1 MNGYQFLD
9 QKGTFRIE
17 YPENTGYLYFP
28 VAGENGL
35 KGAVTPTLGGDMKVD
50 QNAFIM
56 QPASAEDLMESKVS
70 RNFWCILED
79 GSFYSAAGASA
90 KAESQRFTEQQEKS
104 SLTAGLMWQ
113 TLERSLGDTGLVSKI
128 TSFVPISDPYCEAE
142 CMYVRLCNEGR
153 EDISVTPVAAVP
165 IYGRSADNLR
175 DHRHVTSLL
184 HRIYTTDEGVFVK
197 PTLSFDERGH
207 QVNDLTYFV
216 TGLTGKGEKPTGFCP
231 IVEDYTGEGGSY
243 YQPRTIVENTPYE
256 EGGKEY
262 AGYEA
267 VGAIR
272 FAPVTIP
279 AGGEVSYIIRIG
291 VKKDLEEPSKINQFL
306 RTGEEVEKELEKTK
320 EYWLS
325 KVNVSYH
332 TNDADFDNFMFWVSF
347 QPILRR
353 IYGCSFLPHHDY
365 GKGGRGWR
373 DLWQDCLALLI
384 MNPDGVRQMLIDNYG
399 GVRMD
404 GSNATIIGSKQGEF
418 IADRNNITRVW
429 MDHGFWPLLT
439 TKFYIDQ
446 TGDIGVL
453 LKENSYFKDRQEMR
467 GTAVDDSFYKEET
480 PVLKDADKKV
490 YKGTLLE
497 HILIQNLTA
506 FYEVGKHN
514 HMRLRGA
521 DWNDALDMAEHQGE
535 SVAFTAAYS
544 QNLDTLA
551 DLIEA
556 LSQKEGMKY
565 VTVAEEVGGLFCDDK
580 DVFDSIE
587 EKTKRLKAYCA
598 SVYPN
603 VSGKKVSLDVEET
616 VKCLRAMAEWIRE
629 HIKKSE
635 WIETKDGGWFNS
647 YYDDHAQKVEGIMT
661 GTEGE
666 KSVRMMLTGQVF
678 TIMSQT
684 ATKEQTAAITKA
696 ADRYLYEE
704 KIGGYRLNSDFKE
717 VKKDFGRAFGFAF
730 GHKENGAVFSHM
742 TTMYGNA
749 LYKQGFVKEG
759 YKALHALYRQSCD
772 FETSRIYPG
781 IPEYFN
787 DRGRGMYHYLTGAA
801 SWMMMTVI
809 TQMFGVRGEMGDLL
823 FEPKLLKEQF
833 DEKGE
838 ASLSL
843 QFAGKNFRICYH
855 NADKLDFDQ
864 YRIISIAVNNKLL
877 EASSDRIALKDIQ
890 NMTDDT
896 QIVDIKLGLLE

>member
-1 MNGYQFLD
+1 MSGYKFLD
-9 QKGTFRIE
+9 RMGTFKME
-17 YPENTGYLYFP
+17 SPENTGYLYFP

-35 KGAVTPTLGGDMKVD
+35 KGAVTPTLGGDLKVN
-50 QNAFIM
+50 QNVFLM
-56 QPASAEDLMESKVS
+56 QPASVEDLMESKVS
-70 RNFWCILED
+70 RNFWCIMED
-79 GSFYSAAGASA
+79 GSFYSVAGASA
-90 KAESQRFTEQQEKS
+90 KAESQRFTKEQEKS
-104 SLTAGLMWQ
+104 SITAGFMWQ
-113 TLERSLGDTGLVSKI
+113 TLNRELGDSGLTAEV
-128 TSFVPISDPYCEAE
+128 TSFVPIADENAE
-142 CMYVRLCNEGR
+142 CMYVKLVNNSET
-153 EDISVTPVAAVP
+153 EVTFTPVAAVP

-184 HRIYTTDEGVFVK
+184 HRIYTTNEGVFAK

-216 TGLTGKGEKPTGFCP
+216 TGLTGCGETPIGFCP
-231 IVEDYTGEGGSY
+231 LVEDFTGEGGSY
-243 YQPRTIVENTPYE
+243 YQPKTIAENAE
-256 EGGKEY
+256 FDAAGKEY

-267 VGAIR
+267 IGALKFNKITV
-272 FAPVTIP
+272 APG
-279 AGGEVSYIIRIG
+279 AEAAYIIRIG
-291 VKKDLEEPSKINQFL
+291 VEQDLTDTTKVNNIL
-306 RTGEEVEKELEKTK
+306 RTKEDVEKALAETK

-332 TNDADFDNFMFWVSF
+332 TGDADFDDFMFWVSF

-446 TGDIGVL
+446 TGDVSVL

-467 GTAVDDSFYKEET
+467 GTATDDTFSKEDA
-480 PVLKDADKKV
+480 PLLKDASGNV

-506 FYEVGKHN
+506 FYEVGEHN

-521 DWNDALDMAEHQGE
+521 DWNDALDMAAERGE

-544 QNLDTLA
+544 QNMDTLA

-556 LSQKEGMKY
+556 LCKSEGLTSL
-565 VTVAEEVGGLFCDDK
+565 TVAKELEVLFCDDIATYE
-580 DVFDSIE
+580 SIE
-587 EKTKRLKAYCA
+587 KKSELLASYCK
-598 SVYPN
+598 SVYPK
-603 VSGKKVSLDVEET
+603 VSGEKVSVECDKA

-629 HIKKSE
+629 HIRKTE
-635 WIETKDGGWFNS
+635 WLANEDCGWFNS
-647 YYDDHAQKVEGIMT
+647 YYDNNARRVEGLHENGM
-661 GTEGE
+661 
-666 KSVRMMLTGQVF
+666 RMMLTGQVF
-678 TIMSQT
+678 TVMSGT
-684 ATKEQTAAITKA
+684 ATKEQVAEITKA
-696 ADRYLYEE
+696 ADKYLYEE

-717 VKKDFGRAFGFAF
+717 VKKDMGRAFGFAF

-759 YKALHALYRQSCD
+759 HKAINTLYKQSCD
-772 FETSRIYPG
+772 FEVSKIYPG

-787 DRGRGMYHYLTGAA
+787 DRGRGMYNYLTGAA
-801 SWMMMTVI
+801 SWLMMTVI
-809 TQMFGVRGEMGDLL
+809 TQVFGVRGEMGDLL
-823 FEPKLLKEQF
+823 FDPKLLKEQF
-833 DEKGE
+833 DQEGN
-838 ASLSL
+838 AALTL
-843 QFAGKNFRICYH
+843 QFAGKNFRIQYH
-855 NADKLDFDQ
+855 NAAGLDFDA
-864 YRIISIAVNNKLL
+864 YKVGSIAVNGVALPAGADRILLSDIRKINDELQVVDITL
-877 EASSDRIALKDIQ
+877 EAK
-890 NMTDDT
+890 
-896 QIVDIKLGLLE
+896 

>member
-1 MNGYQFLD
+1 MSEYQFLD
-9 QKGTFRIE
+9 RKGTFTME
-17 YPENTGYLYFP
+17 CPENTGYLYFP
-28 VAGENGL
+28 IAGENGL
-35 KGAVTPTLGGDMKVD
+35 KGAVTPTLGGDLKVD
-50 QNAFIM
+50 QNTFLM
-56 QPASAEDLMESKVS
+56 QPASVEDLMESKVS

-79 GSFYSAAGASA
+79 GSFHSATGASA
-90 KAESQRFTEQQEKS
+90 KAESQRFTGDQEKS
-104 SLTAGLMWQ
+104 RITAGLMWQ
-113 TLERSLGDTGLVSKI
+113 TLERSLGDTGLVAKI
-128 TSFVPISDPYCEAE
+128 TSFVPTMEKGTTVSDDREV
-142 CMYVRLCNEGR
+142 MYVQICNTGSES
-153 EDISVTPVAAVP
+153 ITLTPVAAIP

-207 QVNDLTYFV
+207 QVNDLTYYV
-216 TGLTGKGEKPTGFCP
+216 TGLTGKGEKPVGFCP
-231 IVEDYTGEGGSY
+231 VVEDYTGEGGSY
-243 YQPRTIVENTPYE
+243 YQPKTIVENTPYE
-256 EGGKEY
+256 AGGKEY

-267 VGAIR
+267 IGAIK
-272 FAPVTIP
+272 FDKVTIP
-279 AGGEVSYIIRIG
+279 SGEEVSYIIRIG
-291 VKKDLEEPSKINQFL
+291 VQKDLTDASEVNRTL
-306 RTGEEVEKELEKTK
+306 RTGAEVEEALAATK

-332 TNDADFDNFMFWVSF
+332 TSDAHFDDFMFWVNF

-446 TGDIGVL
+446 TGDLAVL
-453 LKENSYFKDRQEMR
+453 LKDNSYFKDRQEMR
-467 GTAVDDSFYKEET
+467 GTATDDSFTKEDA
-480 PVLKDADKKV
+480 PLLKDAAGNV

-497 HILIQNLTA
+497 HILIQNMTA
-506 FYEVGKHN
+506 FYEVGEHN

-521 DWNDALDMAEHQGE
+521 DWNDALDMAEHRGE

-544 QNLDTLA
+544 QNLYTLA
-551 DLIEA
+551 ELIEA
-556 LSQKEGMKY
+556 LCKQENMTSVSVAKEL
-565 VTVAEEVGGLFCDDK
+565 EVLFSEDRC
-580 DVFDSIE
+580 VYDSIE
-587 EKTKRLKAYCA
+587 KKTELLKTYCK

-603 VSGKKVSLDVEET
+603 VSGQKVEIDVKKAAD
-616 VKCLRAMAEWIRE
+616 CLRAMADWIQEHIRKTEWIDN
-629 HIKKSE
+629 KA
-635 WIETKDGGWFNS
+635 GGWFNS
-647 YYDDHAQKVEGIMT
+647 YYDDNARKVEGI
-661 GTEGE
+661 TENG
-666 KSVRMMLTGQVF
+666 VRMMLTGQVF
-678 TIMSQT
+678 SIMSGT
-684 ATKEQTAAITKA
+684 ATKEQTAEIVKA
-696 ADRYLYEE
+696 ADQYLYEE

-749 LYKQGFVKEG
+749 LYKQGFVREG
-759 YKALHALYRQSCD
+759 YKALHTLYKQSVD
-772 FETSRIYPG
+772 ISASKIYPG

-787 DRGRGMYHYLTGAA
+787 DRGRGMYNYLTGAA
-801 SWMMMTVI
+801 SWLMMTVI

-823 FEPKLLKEQF
+823 FAPKLLKEQF
-833 DEKGE
+833 DEKGD
-838 ASLSL
+838 ASVRL
-843 QFAGKNFRICYH
+843 QFAGKNFEVCYH
-855 NADKLDFDQ
+855 NAGKLDFDA
-864 YRIISIAVNNKLL
+864 YKVGTVKVNKNAL
-877 EASSDRIALKDIQ
+877 EAGCDRIAVADIAK
-890 NMTDDT
+890 MTGDL
-896 QIVDIKLGLLE
+896 QVVDIDLIAR

>member
-1 MNGYQFLD
+1 MSGYKFLD
-9 QKGTFRIE
+9 RMGTFQME
-17 YPENTGYLYFP
+17 NPENTGYLYFP

-35 KGAVTPTLGGDMKVD
+35 KGAVTPTLGGDLKVN
-50 QNAFIM
+50 QNVFLM
-56 QPASAEDLMESKVS
+56 QPASVEDLMESKVS
-70 RNFWCILED
+70 RNFWCIMED
-79 GSFYSAAGASA
+79 GSFYSVAGASA
-90 KAESQRFTEQQEKS
+90 KAESQRFTKEQEKS
-104 SLTAGLMWQ
+104 SLTAGFMWQ
-113 TLERSLGDTGLVSKI
+113 TLTRELGVSGLTAEV
-128 TSFVPISDPYCEAE
+128 TSFVPISDENAE
-142 CMYVRLCNEGR
+142 CMYVKLVNHS
-153 EDISVTPVAAVP
+153 DADVTFTPVAAVP

-216 TGLTGKGEKPTGFCP
+216 TGLTGCGEKPIGFCP
-231 IVEDYTGEGGSY
+231 LVEDFTGEGGSY
-243 YQPRTIVENTPYE
+243 YQPQTIVCNSEFDAA
-256 EGGKEY
+256 GKEY

-267 VGAIR
+267 IGALK
-272 FAPVTIP
+272 FNPVTIAP
-279 AGGEVSYIIRIG
+279 GAEAAYIIRIG
-291 VKKDLEEPSKINQFL
+291 VEQNLEDTAKINNKLRTKEDVEKALEE
-306 RTGEEVEKELEKTK
+306 TK

-332 TNDADFDNFMFWVSF
+332 TGDADFDDFMFWVSF

-446 TGDIGVL
+446 TGDVSVL

-467 GTAVDDSFYKEET
+467 GTATDDTFSKEDA
-480 PVLKDADKKV
+480 PVLKDEAGNV

-506 FYEVGKHN
+506 FYEVGEHN

-521 DWNDALDMAEHQGE
+521 DWNDALDMAADRGE

-544 QNLDTLA
+544 HNMDTLA

-556 LSQKEGMKY
+556 LGKKEGL
-565 VTVAEEVGGLFCDDK
+565 TSLAVAKELEVLFCDD
-580 DVFDSIE
+580 VATYESIE
-587 EKTKRLKAYCA
+587 KKSKLLAAYCK
-598 SVYPN
+598 SVYPK
-603 VSGKKVSLDVEET
+603 VSGEKISIDSGKA

-629 HIKKSE
+629 HIRKTE
-635 WIETKDGGWFNS
+635 WLANEDCGWFNS
-647 YYDDHAQKVEGIMT
+647 YYDNNARRVEGPHENGM
-661 GTEGE
+661 
-666 KSVRMMLTGQVF
+666 RMMLTGQVF
-678 TIMSQT
+678 TIMSGT
-684 ATKEQTAAITKA
+684 ATKEQIAEIAKA
-696 ADRYLYEE
+696 ADTYLYEE
-704 KIGGYRLNSDFKE
+704 KMGGYRLNSDFKE
-717 VKKDFGRAFGFAF
+717 VKKDMGRAFGFAF

-759 YKALHALYRQSCD
+759 HKAINTLYKQSCD
-772 FETSRIYPG
+772 FEVSRIYPG
-781 IPEYFN
+781 IPEYFS
-787 DRGRGMYHYLTGAA
+787 DRGRGMYNYLTGAA
-801 SWMMMTVI
+801 SWLMMTVI
-809 TQMFGVRGEMGDLL
+809 TQVFGVRGEMGDLL
-823 FEPKLLKEQF
+823 FDPKLLKEQF
-833 DEKGE
+833 DAEGN
-838 ASLSL
+838 ATLTL
-843 QFAGKNFRICYH
+843 QFAGKKFRIQYH
-855 NADKLDFDQ
+855 NAEGLDFGK
-864 YRIISIAVNNKLL
+864 YKVGTITVNGMALL
-877 EASSDRIALKDIQ
+877 AGADRILLSDIAKMNNNVQ
-890 NMTDDT
+890 V
-896 QIVDIKLGLLE
+896 VDITLIAK

>member
-1 MNGYQFLD
+1 MSGYKFLD
-9 QKGTFRIE
+9 RMGTFKME
-17 YPENTGYLYFP
+17 NPENTGYLYFP

-35 KGAVTPTLGGDMKVD
+35 KGAVTPTLGGDLKVN
-50 QNAFIM
+50 QNVFLM
-56 QPASAEDLMESKVS
+56 QPASVEDLMESKVS
-70 RNFWCILED
+70 RNFWCIMED
-79 GSFYSAAGASA
+79 GSFYSVAGASA
-90 KAESQRFTEQQEKS
+90 KAESQRFTKEQEKS
-104 SLTAGLMWQ
+104 SITAGFMWQ
-113 TLERSLGDTGLVSKI
+113 TLTRELGNTGLTAEV
-128 TSFVPISDPYCEAE
+128 TSFVPILDENAE
-142 CMYVRLCNEGR
+142 CMYVKLVNNS
-153 EDISVTPVAAVP
+153 DSDVTFTPVTAVP

-216 TGLTGKGEKPTGFCP
+216 TGLTGCGEKPVGFCP
-231 IVEDYTGEGGSY
+231 LVEDFTGEGGSY
-243 YQPRTIVENTPYE
+243 YQPQTIVENSEYDAA
-256 EGGKEY
+256 GKEY

-267 VGAIR
+267 IGALKFDKI
-272 FAPVTIP
+272 TI
-279 AGGEVSYIIRIG
+279 AQGKEAAYIIRIG
-291 VKKDLEEPSKINQFL
+291 VEKDLTDTTKINSVL
-306 RTGEEVEKELEKTK
+306 RNKEDVEKALAETK

-332 TNDADFDNFMFWVSF
+332 TGDADFDDFMFWVSF

-446 TGDIGVL
+446 TGDVSVL

-467 GTAVDDSFYKEET
+467 GTATDDTFSKEDA
-480 PVLKDADKKV
+480 PLLKDTAGNV

-506 FYEVGKHN
+506 FYEVGEHN

-521 DWNDALDMAEHQGE
+521 DWNDALDMAAERGE

-544 QNLDTLA
+544 QNMDTLA

-556 LSQKEGMKY
+556 LCKKEGL
-565 VTVAEEVGGLFCDDK
+565 TSLAVAKELEVLFCDD
-580 DVFDSIE
+580 VAAYESIE
-587 EKTKRLKAYCA
+587 KKSELLAVYCK

-603 VSGKKVSLDVEET
+603 ISGEKVSVDYGKA

-629 HIKKSE
+629 HIRKTE
-635 WIETKDGGWFNS
+635 WLANGDCGWFNS
-647 YYDDHAQKVEGIMT
+647 YYDNNARRVEGPHENGM
-661 GTEGE
+661 
-666 KSVRMMLTGQVF
+666 RMMLTGQVF
-678 TIMSQT
+678 TIMSGT
-684 ATKEQTAAITKA
+684 ATKEQIADITKA
-696 ADRYLYEE
+696 ADTYLYEE
-704 KIGGYRLNSDFKE
+704 KMGGYRLNSDFKE
-717 VKKDFGRAFGFAF
+717 VKKDMGRAFGFAF

-759 YKALHALYRQSCD
+759 HKAINTLYKQSCD
-772 FETSRIYPG
+772 FEVSRIYPG
-781 IPEYFN
+781 IPEYFS
-787 DRGRGMYHYLTGAA
+787 DRGRGMYNYLTGAA
-801 SWMMMTVI
+801 SWLMMTVI
-809 TQMFGVRGEMGDLL
+809 TQVFGVRGEMGDLL
-823 FEPKLLKEQF
+823 FDPKLLKEQF
-833 DEKGE
+833 DNEGN
-838 ASLSL
+838 ATLTL
-843 QFAGKNFRICYH
+843 QFAGKKFRIQYH
-855 NADKLDFDQ
+855 NADGLDFDA
-864 YRIISIAVNNKLL
+864 YKVGTITVNGTALL
-877 EASSDRIALKDIQ
+877 AGADRILLSDIAKM
-890 NMTDDT
+890 NDEV
-896 QIVDIKLGLLE
+896 QIVDITLIAK

>member
-1 MNGYQFLD
+1 MSGYKFLD
-9 QKGTFRIE
+9 RMGTFKME
-17 YPENTGYLYFP
+17 NPENTGYLYFP

-35 KGAVTPTLGGDMKVD
+35 KGAVTPTLGGDLKVN
-50 QNAFIM
+50 QNVFLM
-56 QPASAEDLMESKVS
+56 QPASVEDLMESKVS
-70 RNFWCILED
+70 RNFWCIMED
-79 GSFYSAAGASA
+79 GSFYSATGASA
-90 KAESQRFTEQQEKS
+90 KAESQRFTKEQEKS
-104 SLTAGLMWQ
+104 SLTAGFMWQ
-113 TLERSLGDTGLVSKI
+113 TLTRELGASGLTAEV
-128 TSFVPISDPYCEAE
+128 TSFVPISDENAE
-142 CMYVRLCNEGR
+142 CMYVKLVNNS
-153 EDISVTPVAAVP
+153 DTDVTFTPVAAVP

-216 TGLTGKGEKPTGFCP
+216 TGLTGCGEKPVGFCP
-231 IVEDYTGEGGSY
+231 LVEDFTGEGGSY
-243 YQPRTIVENTPYE
+243 YQPQTIVENTEY
-256 EGGKEY
+256 GKAGKEY

-267 VGAIR
+267 IGALKFEKITI
-272 FAPVTIP
+272 APKAEAT
-279 AGGEVSYIIRIG
+279 YIIRIG
-291 VKKDLEEPSKINQFL
+291 VEQNLTDTTKVNNTL
-306 RTGEEVEKELEKTK
+306 RTTEDVEKALAETK

-332 TNDADFDNFMFWVSF
+332 TGDADFDDFMFWVSF

-446 TGDIGVL
+446 TGDVSVL

-467 GTAVDDSFYKEET
+467 GTATDDTFSKEDA
-480 PVLKDADKKV
+480 PLLKDVAGNV

-506 FYEVGKHN
+506 FYEVGEHN

-521 DWNDALDMAEHQGE
+521 DWNDALDMAADRGE

-544 QNLDTLA
+544 QNMDTLA

-556 LSQKEGMKY
+556 LCKKEGL
-565 VTVAEEVGGLFCDDK
+565 TSFAVAKELESLFCDD
-580 DVFDSIE
+580 VTTYESIE
-587 EKTKRLKAYCA
+587 KKSELLAAYCK

-603 VSGKKVSLDVEET
+603 ISGEKVSIDCDKAVT
-616 VKCLRAMAEWIRE
+616 CLRAMAEWIRE
-629 HIKKSE
+629 HIRKTE
-635 WIETKDGGWFNS
+635 WLANEDCGWFNS
-647 YYDDHAQKVEGIMT
+647 YYDNNARRVEGPHENGM
-661 GTEGE
+661 
-666 KSVRMMLTGQVF
+666 RMMLTGQVF
-678 TIMSQT
+678 TIMSGT
-684 ATKEQTAAITKA
+684 ATKEQVADIAKA
-696 ADRYLYEE
+696 ADKYLYED
-704 KIGGYRLNSDFKE
+704 KMGGYRLNSDFKE
-717 VKKDFGRAFGFAF
+717 VKKDMGRAFGFAF

-759 YKALHALYRQSCD
+759 HKAINTLYKQSCD
-772 FETSRIYPG
+772 FEVSRIYPG
-781 IPEYFN
+781 IPEYFS
-787 DRGRGMYHYLTGAA
+787 DRGRGMYNYLTGAA
-801 SWMMMTVI
+801 SWLMMTVI
-809 TQMFGVRGEMGDLL
+809 TQIFGVRGQMGDLL
-823 FEPKLLKEQF
+823 FDPKLIKEQF
-833 DEKGE
+833 DAEGN
-838 ASLSL
+838 ATLTL
-843 QFAGKNFRICYH
+843 QFAGKNFRIQYH
-855 NADKLDFDQ
+855 NADKLDFDA
-864 YRIISIAVNNKLL
+864 YKVGTITVNGTALL
-877 EASSDRIALKDIQ
+877 AGADRILLSDIVKMNEDVQ
-890 NMTDDT
+890 V
-896 QIVDIKLGLLE
+896 VDITLVAK

>member
-1 MNGYQFLD
+1 MSGYKFLD
-9 QKGTFRIE
+9 RMGTFKMGN
-17 YPENTGYLYFP
+17 PENTGYLYFP

-35 KGAVTPTLGGDMKVD
+35 KGAVTPTLGGDLKVN
-50 QNAFIM
+50 QNVFLM
-56 QPASAEDLMESKVS
+56 QPASVEDLMESKVS
-70 RNFWCILED
+70 RNFWCIMED
-79 GSFYSAAGASA
+79 GSFYSVAGASA
-90 KAESQRFTEQQEKS
+90 KAESQRFTKEQEKS
-104 SLTAGLMWQ
+104 SITAGFMWQ
-113 TLERSLGDTGLVSKI
+113 TLTRELGNTGLTAEV
-128 TSFVPISDPYCEAE
+128 TSFVPILDENAE
-142 CMYVRLCNEGR
+142 CMYVKLVNTS
-153 EDISVTPVAAVP
+153 DTDVTFTPVAAVP

-184 HRIYTTDEGVFVK
+184 HRIYTTNEGVFVK

-216 TGLTGKGEKPTGFCP
+216 TGLTGCGETPVGFCP
-231 IVEDYTGEGGSY
+231 LVEDFTGEGGSY
-243 YQPRTIVENTPYE
+243 YQPKTIAENAE
-256 EGGKEY
+256 FDAAGKEY

-267 VGAIR
+267 IGALKFNKITV
-272 FAPVTIP
+272 APG
-279 AGGEVSYIIRIG
+279 AEAAYIIRIG
-291 VKKDLEEPSKINQFL
+291 VEQDLTDTTKVNNIL
-306 RTGEEVEKELEKTK
+306 RTKEDVEKALAETK

-332 TNDADFDNFMFWVSF
+332 TGDADFDDFMFWVSF

-446 TGDIGVL
+446 TGDVSVL

-467 GTAVDDSFYKEET
+467 GTATDDTFSKEDA
-480 PVLKDADKKV
+480 PLLKDASGNV

-506 FYEVGKHN
+506 FYEVGEHN
-514 HMRLRGA
+514 HIRLRGA
-521 DWNDALDMAEHQGE
+521 DWNDALDMAAERGE

-544 QNLDTLA
+544 QNMDTLA

-556 LSQKEGMKY
+556 LCKSEGLTSL
-565 VTVAEEVGGLFCDDK
+565 TVAKELEVLFCDDIATYE
-580 DVFDSIE
+580 SIE
-587 EKTKRLKAYCA
+587 KKSELLASYCK
-598 SVYPN
+598 SVYPK
-603 VSGKKVSLDVEET
+603 VSGEKVSVECDKA

-629 HIKKSE
+629 HIRKTE
-635 WIETKDGGWFNS
+635 WLANEDCGWFNS
-647 YYDDHAQKVEGIMT
+647 YYDNNARRVEGLHENGM
-661 GTEGE
+661 
-666 KSVRMMLTGQVF
+666 RMMLTGQVF
-678 TIMSQT
+678 TVMSGT
-684 ATKEQTAAITKA
+684 ATKEQVAEITKA
-696 ADRYLYEE
+696 ADKYLYEE

-717 VKKDFGRAFGFAF
+717 VKKDMGRAFGFAF

-759 YKALHALYRQSCD
+759 HKAINTLYKQSCD
-772 FETSRIYPG
+772 FEVSKIYPG

-787 DRGRGMYHYLTGAA
+787 DRGRGMYNYLTGAA
-801 SWMMMTVI
+801 SWLMMTVI
-809 TQMFGVRGEMGDLL
+809 TQVFGVRGEMGDLL
-823 FEPKLLKEQF
+823 FDPKLLKEQF
-833 DEKGE
+833 DQEGN
-838 ASLSL
+838 AALTL
-843 QFAGKNFRICYH
+843 QFAGKNFRIQYH
-855 NADKLDFDQ
+855 NAAGLDFDA
-864 YRIISIAVNNKLL
+864 YKVGSIAVNGVALPAGADRILLSDIRKMNDEVQVVDITL
-877 EASSDRIALKDIQ
+877 EAK
-890 NMTDDT
+890 
-896 QIVDIKLGLLE
+896 

>member
-1 MNGYQFLD
+1 MSGYKFLD
-9 QKGTFRIE
+9 RCGTFQME
-17 YPENTGYLYFP
+17 SPENTGYLYFP

-35 KGAVTPTLGGDMKVD
+35 KGAVTPTLGGDLKVN
-50 QNAFIM
+50 QNVFLM
-56 QPASAEDLMESKVS
+56 QPASVEDLMESKVS

-79 GSFYSAAGASA
+79 GSFYSVAGASA
-90 KAESQRFTEQQEKS
+90 KAESQRFTKEQEKS
-104 SLTAGLMWQ
+104 SITAGFMWQ
-113 TLERSLGDTGLVSKI
+113 TLNRELGESGLSAEV
-128 TSFVPISDPYCEAE
+128 TSFVPISDENAE
-142 CMYVRLCNEGR
+142 CMYVKLVNNS
-153 EDISVTPVAAVP
+153 DKNVTLTPVAAVP

-216 TGLTGKGEKPTGFCP
+216 TGLTGNGEKPVGFCP
-231 IVEDYTGEGGSY
+231 VVEDFTGEGGSY
-243 YQPRTIVENTPYE
+243 YQPQTIVENAE
-256 EGGKEY
+256 FDKAGKEY

-267 VGAIR
+267 IGAIK
-272 FAPVTIP
+272 FNKITLAPKEE
-279 AGGEVSYIIRIG
+279 ASYIIRIG
-291 VKKDLEEPSKINQFL
+291 VEQDLTDTTKVNSTL
-306 RTGEEVEKELEKTK
+306 RTKEDVEKALAETK

-332 TNDADFDNFMFWVSF
+332 TGDADFDDFMFWVSF

-446 TGDIGVL
+446 TGDVAVL

-467 GTAVDDSFYKEET
+467 GTATDDTFSKEEA
-480 PVLKDADKKV
+480 PLLKDAAGNV
-490 YKGTLLE
+490 YQGTLLE

-506 FYEVGKHN
+506 FYEVGEHN

-521 DWNDALDMAEHQGE
+521 DWNDALDMAANKGE

-544 QNLDTLA
+544 QNMDTLA
-551 DLIEA
+551 ELIEA
-556 LSQKEGMKY
+556 LCKKEGMKSL
-565 VTVAEEVGGLFCDDK
+565 VVAKELEALFCDDT
-580 DVFDSIE
+580 DIYDSIE
-587 EKTKRLKAYCA
+587 KKTELLHTYCQ

-603 VSGKKVSLDVEET
+603 ISGEKTEIDCEKAIS
-616 VKCLRAMAEWIRE
+616 CLKAMAAWIRE
-629 HIKKSE
+629 HIRKTE
-635 WIETKDGGWFNS
+635 WIATENGGWFNS
-647 YYDDHAQKVEGIMT
+647 YYDDNARRVEGPSEN
-661 GTEGE
+661 G
-666 KSVRMMLTGQVF
+666 VRMMLTGQVF
-678 TIMSQT
+678 TVMSGT
-684 ATKEQTAAITKA
+684 ATKEQTADIVKA
-696 ADRYLYEE
+696 ADQYLYEE

-717 VKKDFGRAFGFAF
+717 VKKDLGRAFGFAF
-730 GHKENGAVFSHM
+730 GHKENGAVFCHM

-749 LYKQGFVKEG
+749 LYKQGFVEAGHKAINTL
-759 YKALHALYRQSCD
+759 YKQSCD
-772 FETSRIYPG
+772 VKVSKIYPG

-787 DRGRGMYHYLTGAA
+787 DRGRGMYNYLTGAA
-801 SWMMMTVI
+801 SWLMMTVI
-809 TQMFGVRGEMGDLL
+809 TQVFGVRGDMGDLL
-823 FEPKLLKEQF
+823 FDPKLLKEQF
-833 DEKGE
+833 DSEGN
-838 ASLSL
+838 ASLNL
-843 QFAGKNFRICYH
+843 QFAGKDFCVSYH
-855 NADKLDFDQ
+855 NPDGLDHDA
-864 YRIISIAVNNKLL
+864 YKVGKIVVNGAEL
-877 EASSDRIALKDIQ
+877 AAGTDRIALSEIQ
-890 NMTDDT
+890 KMGAGKQT
-896 QIVDIKLGLLE
+896 VDVTLIAK

>member
-1 MNGYQFLD
+1 MSGYKFLD
-9 QKGTFRIE
+9 RMGTFKMGN
-17 YPENTGYLYFP
+17 PENTGYLYFP

-35 KGAVTPTLGGDMKVD
+35 KGAVTPTLGGDLKVN
-50 QNAFIM
+50 QNVFLM
-56 QPASAEDLMESKVS
+56 QPASVEDLMESKVS
-70 RNFWCILED
+70 RNFWCIMED
-79 GSFYSAAGASA
+79 GSFYSVAGASA
-90 KAESQRFTEQQEKS
+90 KAESQRFTKEQEKS
-104 SLTAGLMWQ
+104 SITAGFMWQ
-113 TLERSLGDTGLVSKI
+113 TLTRELGNTGLTAEV
-128 TSFVPISDPYCEAE
+128 TSFVPILDESAE
-142 CMYVRLCNEGR
+142 CMYVKLVNNS
-153 EDISVTPVAAVP
+153 DSDVTFTPVAAVP

-216 TGLTGKGEKPTGFCP
+216 TGLTGCGETPVGFCP
-231 IVEDYTGEGGSY
+231 LVEDFTGEGGSY
-243 YQPRTIVENTPYE
+243 YQPKTIAENAE
-256 EGGKEY
+256 FDAAGKEY

-267 VGAIR
+267 IGALKFNKITV
-272 FAPVTIP
+272 APG
-279 AGGEVSYIIRIG
+279 AEAAYIIRIG
-291 VKKDLEEPSKINQFL
+291 VEQDLTDTTKVNNIL
-306 RTGEEVEKELEKTK
+306 RTKEDVEKALAETK

-332 TNDADFDNFMFWVSF
+332 TGDADFDDFMFWVSF

-446 TGDIGVL
+446 TGDVSVL

-467 GTAVDDSFYKEET
+467 GTATDDTFSKEDA
-480 PVLKDADKKV
+480 PLLKDASGNV

-506 FYEVGKHN
+506 FYEVGEHN
-514 HMRLRGA
+514 HIRLRGA
-521 DWNDALDMAEHQGE
+521 DWNDALDMAAERGE

-544 QNLDTLA
+544 QNMDTLA

-556 LSQKEGMKY
+556 LCKKEGL
-565 VTVAEEVGGLFCDDK
+565 TSLAVAKELEVLFCDD
-580 DVFDSIE
+580 VAAYESIE
-587 EKTKRLKAYCA
+587 KKSELLAVYCK

-603 VSGKKVSLDVEET
+603 VSGEKVSVDCDKA

-629 HIKKSE
+629 HIRKTE
-635 WIETKDGGWFNS
+635 WLANEDCGWFNS
-647 YYDDHAQKVEGIMT
+647 YYDNNARRVEGPHENGM
-661 GTEGE
+661 
-666 KSVRMMLTGQVF
+666 RMMLTGQVF
-678 TIMSQT
+678 TVMSGT
-684 ATKEQTAAITKA
+684 ATKEQVAEITKA
-696 ADRYLYEE
+696 ADKYLYEE

-717 VKKDFGRAFGFAF
+717 VKKDMGRAFGFAF

-759 YKALHALYRQSCD
+759 HKAINTLYKQSCD
-772 FETSRIYPG
+772 FEVSKIYPG

-787 DRGRGMYHYLTGAA
+787 DRGRGMYNYLTGAA
-801 SWMMMTVI
+801 SWLMMTVI
-809 TQMFGVRGEMGDLL
+809 TQVFGVRGEMGDLL
-823 FEPKLLKEQF
+823 FDPKLLKEQF
-833 DEKGE
+833 DQEGN
-838 ASLSL
+838 AALTL
-843 QFAGKNFRICYH
+843 QFAGKNFRIQYH
-855 NADKLDFDQ
+855 NAAGLDFDA
-864 YRIISIAVNNKLL
+864 YKVGSIAVNGVALPAGADRILLSDIRKINDELQVVDITL
-877 EASSDRIALKDIQ
+877 EAK
-890 NMTDDT
+890 
-896 QIVDIKLGLLE
+896 

>member
-1 MNGYQFLD
+1 MSGYKFLD
-9 QKGTFRIE
+9 RMGTFKME
-17 YPENTGYLYFP
+17 NPENTGYLYFP

-35 KGAVTPTLGGDMKVD
+35 KGAVTPTLGGDLKVN
-50 QNAFIM
+50 QNVFLM
-56 QPASAEDLMESKVS
+56 QPASVEDLMESKVS
-70 RNFWCILED
+70 RNFWCIMED
-79 GSFYSAAGASA
+79 GSFYSVAGASA
-90 KAESQRFTEQQEKS
+90 KAESQRFTKEQEKS
-104 SLTAGLMWQ
+104 SITAGFMWQ
-113 TLERSLGDTGLVSKI
+113 TLTRELGNTGLTAEV
-128 TSFVPISDPYCEAE
+128 TSFVPILDENAE
-142 CMYVRLCNEGR
+142 CMYVKLVNNS
-153 EDISVTPVAAVP
+153 DSDVTFTPVAAVP

-207 QVNDLTYFV
+207 QVNDLSYFV
-216 TGLTGKGEKPTGFCP
+216 TGLTGCGEKPVGFCP
-231 IVEDYTGEGGSY
+231 LVEEFTGEGGSY
-243 YQPRTIVENTPYE
+243 YQPQTIVENSEYDAA
-256 EGGKEY
+256 GKEY

-267 VGAIR
+267 IGALKFDKI
-272 FAPVTIP
+272 TI
-279 AGGEVSYIIRIG
+279 AQGKEAAYIIRIG
-291 VKKDLEEPSKINQFL
+291 VEKDLTDTTKINSVL
-306 RTGEEVEKELEKTK
+306 RSKEDVEKALAETK

-332 TNDADFDNFMFWVSF
+332 TGDADFDDFMFWVSF

-446 TGDIGVL
+446 TGDVSVL

-467 GTAVDDSFYKEET
+467 GTATDDTFSKEDA
-480 PVLKDADKKV
+480 PLLKDVAGNV

-506 FYEVGKHN
+506 FYEVGEHN

-521 DWNDALDMAEHQGE
+521 DWNDALDMAAERGE

-544 QNLDTLA
+544 QNMDTLA

-556 LSQKEGMKY
+556 LCKKEGL
-565 VTVAEEVGGLFCDDK
+565 TSLAVAKELEVLFCDD
-580 DVFDSIE
+580 VAAYESIE
-587 EKTKRLKAYCA
+587 KKSELLAVYCK

-603 VSGKKVSLDVEET
+603 VSGEKVSIDCGKA

-629 HIKKSE
+629 HIRKTE
-635 WIETKDGGWFNS
+635 WLANGDCGWFNS
-647 YYDDHAQKVEGIMT
+647 YYDNNARRVEGPHENGM
-661 GTEGE
+661 
-666 KSVRMMLTGQVF
+666 RMMLTGQVF
-678 TIMSQT
+678 TIMSGT
-684 ATKEQTAAITKA
+684 ATKEQIADITKA
-696 ADRYLYEE
+696 ADTYLYEE
-704 KIGGYRLNSDFKE
+704 KMGGYRLNSDFKE
-717 VKKDFGRAFGFAF
+717 VKKDMGRAFGFAF

-759 YKALHALYRQSCD
+759 HKAINTLYKQSCD
-772 FETSRIYPG
+772 FEVSRIYPG
-781 IPEYFN
+781 IPEYFS
-787 DRGRGMYHYLTGAA
+787 DRGRGMYNYLTGAA
-801 SWMMMTVI
+801 SWLMMTVI
-809 TQMFGVRGEMGDLL
+809 TQVFGVRGEMGDLL
-823 FEPKLLKEQF
+823 FDPKLLKEQF
-833 DEKGE
+833 DNEGN
-838 ASLSL
+838 ATLTL
-843 QFAGKNFRICYH
+843 QFAGKKFRIQYH
-855 NADKLDFDQ
+855 NADGLDFDA
-864 YRIISIAVNNKLL
+864 YKVGTITVNGTALL
-877 EASSDRIALKDIQ
+877 AGADRILLSDIAKM
-890 NMTDDT
+890 NDEV
-896 QIVDIKLGLLE
+896 QIVDITLIAK

>member
-1 MNGYQFLD
+1 MSGYKFLD
-9 QKGTFRIE
+9 RKGTFKLD

-35 KGAVTPTLGGDMKVD
+35 KGAVTPTLGGDLKVN
-50 QNAFIM
+50 QNVFLM
-56 QPASAEDLMESKVS
+56 QPASVEDLTESKVS
-70 RNFWCILED
+70 RNFWCIMED
-79 GSFYSAAGASA
+79 GSFYSVAGASA
-90 KAESQRFTEQQEKS
+90 KAESQRFTREQEKS
-104 SLTAGLMWQ
+104 SITAGFMWQ
-113 TLERSLGDTGLVSKI
+113 TLTRELGTSGLTAEV
-128 TSFVPISDPYCEAE
+128 TSFVPISDENAE
-142 CMYVRLCNEGR
+142 CMYVKLVNNS
-153 EDISVTPVAAVP
+153 DADVTFTPVAAVP

-216 TGLTGKGEKPTGFCP
+216 TGLTGTGEKPVGFCP
-231 IVEDYTGEGGSY
+231 VVEDFTGEGGSY
-243 YQPRTIVENTPYE
+243 YQPKSIVENAEYDAS
-256 EGGKEY
+256 GKEY

-267 VGAIR
+267 IGALKFHKITI
-272 FAPVTIP
+272 APGAET
-279 AGGEVSYIIRIG
+279 AYIIRIG
-291 VKKDLEEPSKINQFL
+291 VEQNLTDTTKVNSTL
-306 RTGEEVEKELEKTK
+306 RTKEDIEKALAETK

-332 TNDADFDNFMFWVSF
+332 TGDVCFDDFMFWVSF

-446 TGDIGVL
+446 TGDVSVL

-467 GTAVDDSFYKEET
+467 GTATDDTFSKEDT
-480 PVLKDADKKV
+480 TLLKDVAGNV
-490 YKGTLLE
+490 YKGTLIE

-506 FYEVGKHN
+506 FYEVGEHN

-521 DWNDALDMAEHQGE
+521 DWNDALDMAAERGE

-544 QNLDTLA
+544 QNMDTLA

-556 LSQKEGMKY
+556 LCKKEGLTSL
-565 VTVAEEVGGLFCDDK
+565 TVAKELEVLFCDDVATYEDIVK
-580 DVFDSIE
+580 KSE
-587 EKTKRLKAYCA
+587 LLASYCK

-603 VSGKKVSLDVEET
+603 VSGDT
-616 VKCLRAMAEWIRE
+616 VAISCDKAVACLRAMAEWIRE
-629 HIKKSE
+629 HIRKTE
-635 WIETKDGGWFNS
+635 WLAGEDCGWFNS
-647 YYDDHAQKVEGIMT
+647 YYDNNARRVEGPHENGM
-661 GTEGE
+661 
-666 KSVRMMLTGQVF
+666 RMMLTGQVF
-678 TIMSQT
+678 TIMSGT
-684 ATKEQTAAITKA
+684 ATKEQVAAITKA
-696 ADRYLYEE
+696 ADKYLYEE
-704 KIGGYRLNSDFKE
+704 KMGGYRLNSDFKE
-717 VKKDFGRAFGFAF
+717 VKKDMGRAFGFAF

-759 YKALHALYRQSCD
+759 HKAINTLYKQSCD
-772 FETSRIYPG
+772 FEVSRIYPG
-781 IPEYFN
+781 IPEYFS

-801 SWMMMTVI
+801 SWLMMTVI
-809 TQMFGVRGEMGDLL
+809 TQVFGVRGEMGDLI
-823 FEPKLLKEQF
+823 FDPKLLKEQF
-833 DEKGE
+833 DSNGI
-838 ASLSL
+838 ATLTL
-843 QFAGKNFRICYH
+843 QFAGKNFRIQYH
-855 NADKLDFDQ
+855 NADKLDFDA
-864 YRIISIAVNNKLL
+864 YKVGSIMVNGVVLPTGTDRILL
-877 EASSDRIALKDIQ
+877 EDIHKMNGEVQVVDIALIAR
-890 NMTDDT
+890 
-896 QIVDIKLGLLE
+896 

>member
-1 MNGYQFLD
+1 MSGYKFLD
-9 QKGTFRIE
+9 RMGTFKME
-17 YPENTGYLYFP
+17 NPENTGYLYFP

-35 KGAVTPTLGGDMKVD
+35 KGAVTPTLGGDLKVN
-50 QNAFIM
+50 QNVFLM
-56 QPASAEDLMESKVS
+56 QPASVEDLMESKVS
-70 RNFWCILED
+70 RNFWCIMED
-79 GSFYSAAGASA
+79 GSFYSATGASA
-90 KAESQRFTEQQEKS
+90 KAESQRFTKEQEKS
-104 SLTAGLMWQ
+104 SITAGFMWQ
-113 TLERSLGDTGLVSKI
+113 TLTRQLGVSGLTAEV
-128 TSFVPISDPYCEAE
+128 TSFVPISDENAE
-142 CMYVRLCNEGR
+142 CMYVKLVNNS
-153 EDISVTPVAAVP
+153 DTDVTFTPVAAVP
-165 IYGRSADNLR
+165 VYGRSADNLR

-216 TGLTGKGEKPTGFCP
+216 TGLTGFGEKPVGFCP
-231 IVEDYTGEGGSY
+231 VVEDFTGEGGSY
-243 YQPRTIVENTPYE
+243 YQPQTIAENAE
-256 EGGKEY
+256 FDEAGKEY

-267 VGAIR
+267 IGALKFDKITV
-272 FAPVTIP
+272 AP
-279 AGGEVSYIIRIG
+279 GEEATYIIRIG
-291 VKKDLEEPSKINQFL
+291 VEQDLTDTTKVNNTL
-306 RTGEEVEKELEKTK
+306 RTKEDVEKALAETK

-332 TNDADFDNFMFWVSF
+332 TGDADFDDFMFWVSF

-446 TGDIGVL
+446 TGDVSVL

-467 GTAVDDSFYKEET
+467 GTATDDTFSKEDA
-480 PVLKDADKKV
+480 PLLKDVAGNV

-506 FYEVGKHN
+506 FYEVGEHN

-521 DWNDALDMAEHQGE
+521 DWNDALDMAADRGE

-544 QNLDTLA
+544 QNMDTLA

-556 LSQKEGMKY
+556 LCKKEGL
-565 VTVAEEVGGLFCDDK
+565 TSLAVAKELEVLFCDDVATYE
-580 DVFDSIE
+580 DI
-587 EKTKRLKAYCA
+587 TKKSELLASYCKA
-598 SVYPN
+598 VYPN
-603 VSGKKVSLDVEET
+603 VTGEKVDIDCDKAVG
-616 VKCLRAMAEWIRE
+616 CLRAMADWIRE
-629 HIKKSE
+629 HIRKTE
-635 WIETKDGGWFNS
+635 WLANEDCGWFNS
-647 YYDDHAQKVEGIMT
+647 YYDNNARRVEGPHENGM
-661 GTEGE
+661 
-666 KSVRMMLTGQVF
+666 RMMLTGQVF
-678 TIMSQT
+678 TVMSGT
-684 ATKEQTAAITKA
+684 ATKEQVAEITKA

-717 VKKDFGRAFGFAF
+717 VKKDMGRAFGFAF

-759 YKALHALYRQSCD
+759 HKAINTLYKQSCD
-772 FETSRIYPG
+772 FETSKIYPG

-787 DRGRGMYHYLTGAA
+787 DRGRGMYNYLTGAA
-801 SWMMMTVI
+801 SWLMMTVI
-809 TQMFGVRGEMGDLL
+809 TQVFGVRGEMGDLV
-823 FEPKLLKEQF
+823 FDPKLLKEQF
-833 DEKGE
+833 DAEGN
-838 ASLSL
+838 AALTL
-843 QFAGKNFRICYH
+843 QFAGKNFRIQYH
-855 NADKLDFDQ
+855 NADTLDFDA
-864 YRIISIAVNNKLL
+864 YKVGSIAVNG
-877 EASSDRIALKDIQ
+877 EALPADADRILLSDIAKMNDDIQ
-890 NMTDDT
+890 V
-896 QIVDIKLGLLE
+896 VDIALIAK

>member
-1 MNGYQFLD
+1 MAECEEERMSGYKFLD
-9 QKGTFRIE
+9 RKGTFQME

-35 KGAVTPTLGGDMKVD
+35 KGAVTPTLGGDLKVN
-50 QNAFIM
+50 QNVFLM
-56 QPASAEDLMESKVS
+56 QPASVEDLMESKVS

-79 GSFYSAAGASA
+79 GSFYSVTGASA
-90 KAESQRFTEQQEKS
+90 KAESQRFTKEQEKS
-104 SLTAGLMWQ
+104 SIIAGFMWQ
-113 TLERSLGDTGLVSKI
+113 TLNRDLGKSGLSAEV
-128 TSFVPISDPYCEAE
+128 TSFVPICDENAE
-142 CMYVRLCNEGR
+142 CMYVKLVNNS
-153 EDISVTPVAAVP
+153 DKAVTLTPVAAVP

-216 TGLTGKGEKPTGFCP
+216 TGLTGNGEKPVGFCP
-231 IVEDYTGEGGSY
+231 IVEDFTGEGGSY
-243 YQPRTIVENTPYE
+243 YQPRSIVENAE
-256 EGGKEY
+256 FDKAGIEY

-267 VGAIR
+267 IGAIK
-272 FAPVTIP
+272 FNEITLAPKEE
-279 AGGEVSYIIRIG
+279 AAYIIRIG
-291 VKKDLEEPSKINQFL
+291 VAEDLTDTTKINNVL
-306 RTGEEVEKELEKTK
+306 RSKEEVEKALAETK

-332 TNDADFDNFMFWVSF
+332 TGDADFDDFMFWVSF

-446 TGDIGVL
+446 TGDVAVL

-467 GTAVDDSFYKEET
+467 GTATDDTFSKEET
-480 PVLKDADKKV
+480 PLCKDANGNV
-490 YKGTLLE
+490 YQGTLLE

-506 FYEVGKHN
+506 FYEVGEHN

-521 DWNDALDMAEHQGE
+521 DWNDALDMAADRGE

-544 QNLDTLA
+544 QNMDTLA
-551 DLIEA
+551 ELIEA
-556 LSQKEGMKY
+556 LVAKEGLQSLL
-565 VTVAEEVGGLFCDDK
+565 VAKELEVLFCDD
-580 DVFDSIE
+580 VNVYESIE
-587 EKTKRLKAYCA
+587 KKTDVLASYCK
-598 SVYPN
+598 SVYPTISGQKVEMDCAKA
-603 VSGKKVSLDVEET
+603 VS
-616 VKCLRAMAEWIRE
+616 CLRAMAEWIRE
-629 HIKKSE
+629 HIRKTEWLSE
-635 WIETKDGGWFNS
+635 EDNGWFNS
-647 YYDDHAQKVEGIMT
+647 YYDNHGNRVEGPHENGM
-661 GTEGE
+661 
-666 KSVRMMLTGQVF
+666 RMMLTGQVF
-678 TIMSQT
+678 TVMSGT
-684 ATKEQTAAITKA
+684 ATKEQTAQIAKA
-696 ADRYLYEE
+696 ADTYLYEE

-717 VKKDFGRAFGFAF
+717 VKKDMGRAFGFAF

-742 TTMYGNA
+742 TTMFGNA
-749 LYKQGFVKEG
+749 LYKQGFAKEG
-759 YKALHALYRQSCD
+759 YKAINTLYKQSCD
-772 FETSRIYPG
+772 FAVSKIYPG

-787 DRGRGMYHYLTGAA
+787 DRGRGMYNYLTGAA
-801 SWMMMTVI
+801 SWLMMTVI
-809 TQMFGVRGEMGDLL
+809 TQVFGVRGEMGDLL
-823 FEPKLLKEQF
+823 FDPKLLQNQF
-833 DEKGE
+833 DNEGN
-838 ASLSL
+838 ASLNL
-843 QFAGKNFRICYH
+843 QFAGKDFCVQYH
-855 NADKLDFDQ
+855 NLDKLDYDA
-864 YRIISIAVNNKLL
+864 YKIGTISVNGVNLS
-877 EASSDRIALKDIQ
+877 AGADRIPLSEIQ
-890 NMTDDT
+890 KMGDGK
-896 QIVDIKLGLLE
+896 QVVDITLIAK

>member
-1 MNGYQFLD
+1 MSGYQFLD
-9 QKGTFRIE
+9 RKGTFTME
-17 YPENTGYLYFP
+17 CPENTGYLYFP

-35 KGAVTPTLGGDMKVD
+35 KGAVTPTLGGDLKVN
-50 QNAFIM
+50 QNAFLI
-56 QPASAEDLMESKVS
+56 QPASVEDLMESKVS

-90 KAESQRFTEQQEKS
+90 KAESQRFTKEQEKS
-104 SLTAGLMWQ
+104 SITAGLMWQ
-113 TLERSLGDTGLVSKI
+113 TLERSLGNTGLVSKI
-128 TSFVPISDPYCEAE
+128 TSFVPISDENAE
-142 CMYVRLCNEGR
+142 CMYVQLCNEGS
-153 EDISVTPVAAVP
+153 ESITLTPVAAVP
-165 IYGRSADNLR
+165 VYGRSADNLR

-216 TGLTGKGEKPTGFCP
+216 TGLTGKGEKPVGFCP
-231 IVEDYTGEGGSY
+231 VVEDYTGEGGSY
-243 YQPRTIVENTPYE
+243 YQPQTIVENTPYE

-267 VGAIR
+267 IGAIK

-279 AGGEVSYIIRIG
+279 AGGETSYIIRIG
-291 VKKDLEEPSKINQFL
+291 VEKDLEDTTKVNNAL
-306 RTGEEVEKELEKTK
+306 RTSEAVENELAKTK

-332 TNDADFDNFMFWVSF
+332 TSDADFDDFMFWVNF

-446 TGDIGVL
+446 TGDLAVL
-453 LKENSYFKDRQEMR
+453 LNENNYFKDRQEMR
-467 GTAVDDSFYKEET
+467 GTATDDSFSKEDA
-480 PVLKDADKKV
+480 PLLKDAKGNV

-506 FYEVGKHN
+506 FYEVGEHN

-521 DWNDALDMAEHQGE
+521 DWNDALDMAEHKGE

-544 QNLDTLA
+544 QNMDTLA

-556 LSQKEGMKY
+556 LSEKEGMKA
-565 VTVAEEVGGLFCDDK
+565 VTVAKELEVLFCEDASVYDN
-580 DVFDSIE
+580 IE
-587 EKTKRLKAYCA
+587 KKTELLKAYCQ
-598 SVYPN
+598 SVYPK
-603 VSGKKVSLDVEET
+603 VSGEKTEIDVKKAEE
-616 VKCLRAMAEWIRE
+616 CLRAMAAWIRE
-629 HIKKSE
+629 HIRKTE
-635 WIETKDGGWFNS
+635 WIDTQDGGWFNS
-647 YYDDHAQKVEGIMT
+647 YYDDNARKVEGL
-661 GTEGE
+661 TEDGA
-666 KSVRMMLTGQVF
+666 RMMLTGQVF
-678 TIMSQT
+678 TVMSGT
-684 ATKEQTAAITKA
+684 ATKEQTADIVKA
-696 ADRYLYEE
+696 ADKYLYEE

-749 LYKQGFVKEG
+749 LYKQGFIKEG
-759 YKALHALYRQSCD
+759 YKALHTLYKQSTD
-772 FETSRIYPG
+772 LSVSKIYPG

-787 DRGRGMYHYLTGAA
+787 DRGRGMYNYLTGAA
-801 SWMMMTVI
+801 SWLMMTVI
-809 TQMFGVRGEMGDLL
+809 TQMFGVRGDMGDLL
-823 FEPKLLKEQF
+823 FDPKLLKEQF
-833 DEKGE
+833 DENGE
-838 ASLSL
+838 ASLNL
-843 QFAGKNFRICYH
+843 QFAGKDFVIQYH

-864 YRIISIAVNNKLL
+864 YKIGAIKVNGTAMDAAISRIPLAEVQK
-877 EASSDRIALKDIQ
+877 
-890 NMTDDT
+890 MTNET
-896 QIVDIKLGLLE
+896 QIVDIDLIAR